1 MWFNFENQIVAKTIQ
16 KKNGLNNHFLWTKLD
31 PRHWDTEIPWRL
43 HLLGVVLRE
52 KAVTR
57 LVRELTTAG
66 VSTVQGVSCLSPGFC
81 PASNPKDQQI
91 QNVPPH
97 GPEVYFSQDE
107 DLEMAPEMFQFG
119 WSLSH
124 IGSLDQLPIQT
135 QLPTYTGSR
144 IVLARGHCTWWS
156 AKSWSLRL
164 IDPIA
169 RGAWIKSKHDQ

>member
-1 MWFNFENQIVAKTIQ
+1 MKDSSTTITFSEQ
-16 KKNGLNNHFLWTKLD
+16 NLIQ
-31 PRHWDTEIPWRL
+31 DTEIPWRL

-52 KAVTR
+52 KTVTW

-124 IGSLDQLPIQT
+124 IGSLDQLPTQT
-135 QLPTYTGSR
+135 QLPTY
-144 IVLARGHCTWWS
+144 RGTAGLCWQEGILHGDLQSHGPYGCLTQ
-156 AKSWSLRL
+156 L
-164 IDPIA
+164 PE
-169 RGAWIKSKHDQ
+169 